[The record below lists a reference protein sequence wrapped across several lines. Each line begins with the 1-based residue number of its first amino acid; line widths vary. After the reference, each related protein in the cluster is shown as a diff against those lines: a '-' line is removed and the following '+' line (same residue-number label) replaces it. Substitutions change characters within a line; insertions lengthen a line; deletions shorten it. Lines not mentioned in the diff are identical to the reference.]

1 MYKLSILVNNKYEN
15 VDLDSTFSVN
25 FNYQIKDFEHPSDI
39 KTGFSKTISILGT
52 PHNNDIFSHIYKTDS
67 NYKYFK
73 PNYKTDYYLSY
84 NGLLISTGYIVVNNI
99 DKSGF
104 NLTYKCTLFDTTTK
118 LLYNIKYKEDGTL
131 RTLSDLKLNLI
142 DEDTANYKYD
152 YNYILN
158 NWATHGTIEI
168 PNGAPIQYDYENYLF
183 NYITPIYCNTGLYN
197 NFDSN
202 KFLVQYADTNG
213 NPLNEKTAPVSY
225 KKSTKQYFYQ
235 KTPLFNEIFNID
247 EEKDGETISYK
258 PYYGWS
264 IWEAERDIHPT
275 EAGIIMASHLP
286 LGIELSKT
294 WDIICDNFNIDDS
307 EVHDK
312 VHEICDDT
320 FMLLKNIPEPVD
332 SNKQDIVNSGVSTF
346 DYTIDDLVEDEGI
359 NLFSAPFTGKSLN
372 TTINKDKGTKIVI
385 KPKITSSSNDNNEV
399 LFFNEYKEEIYRNPF
414 KFLIQQG
421 PYPPSLYRYQYDE
434 YWNDE
439 RRYDISLADS
449 YLLYTIIFLNVYI
462 NNELRFIYPICGNGE
477 SHYSAQS
484 SLDNIKTNIKNN
496 IRDLVYDYDASK
508 TELKFD
514 FFNIKWNKNTALY
527 NKELIGPSIE
537 LTIDPN
543 NFDIFE
549 DYNVSVNTT
558 GTTVLIPKL
567 NAGINP
573 YFKYSLQYRD
583 YISKGSDNQHLLN
596 IGILPDNY
604 TDYNQENGAFRYLNY
619 DGAYSNHWQ
628 MYIYPPI
635 YDSGKEYFQQ
645 HSVSVLKNNHTYTYD
660 LDISAIKNNSEY
672 IGQQSMAEF
681 FSHHPT
687 QYYYNENFGY
697 RRIYSHAPM
706 FLNGVYLINKGENG
720 NILEEFSI
728 NSDVIFNAIGTNIDV
743 TVPNISKD
751 TLNGINVLDTFLN
764 ICKLLNIN
772 ILTDTSE
779 KNSKLKLFFNNNLYL
794 KDNTIDLTNDIDYSS
809 FVVSPNIIKS
819 STYKYGLQTIESYAD
834 KIYLQKNPNFN
845 NNLEVYDYNIN
856 QDIID
861 ATDNINFKT
870 GVNYNMN
877 SVFINSNMPEANEV
891 FYNYQ
896 YIAPNKGSN
905 FKQTLFWQN
914 EIENKLESKSVD
926 NSGMLY
932 NLPSQIYQVLP
943 NKKDI
948 VYKICM
954 FDNKLDNVEFENCLV
969 SFNGLTNLDYPITL
983 TNDIP
988 AELQLNGKLCYVV
1001 YPRRI
1006 STSPNKVITDI
1017 NYPFPDNNMPYTEIL
1032 QVPLFQN
1039 FKMINDKKLVLG
1051 YSGLD
1056 NTDEYDTLYTEFFS
1070 KYNSFILSENNKAV
1084 KTKVR
1089 LNSYNITDILRRV
1102 YYFDDSYWIIQ
1113 KLNNFDFSKEFNEV
1127 EFVQI
1132 DYKNF
1137 K

>member
-67 NYKYFK
+67 TYKYFK
-73 PNYKTDYYLSY
+73 PNYKTDYYLTY
-84 NGLLISTGYIVVNNI
+84 NGMLVSTGYIVVNNI
-99 DKSGF
+99 DKSKF
-104 NLTYKCTLFDTTTK
+104 KIIYKCTLFDTTTK
-118 LLYNIKYKEDGTL
+118 LLYDIKYKEDGTL
-131 RTLSDLKLNLI
+131 RTLSDLKLNII
-142 DEDTANYKYD
+142 DESTSQYRYD

-158 NWATHGTIEI
+158 NWATHGII
-168 PNGAPIQYDYENYLF
+168 NRPNASDVHYDKGNYLY

-202 KFLVQYADTNG
+202 KFLVQNADDNG
-213 NPLNEKTAPVSY
+213 NPLTQRVAPVSY
-225 KKSTKQYFYQ
+225 KKSLKRYIYQ
-235 KTPLFNEIFNID
+235 KNPLFNEIFNID

-286 LGIELSKT
+286 LGIELGKT

-307 EVHDK
+307 AVHDK
-312 VHEICDDT
+312 VHEVCDDT
-320 FMLLKNIPEPVD
+320 FMLLKNIPEPAD

-346 DYTIDDLVEDEGI
+346 NYTIDDLVEDEGI
-359 NLFSAPFTGKSLN
+359 NLFASPFPSKSLN
-372 TTINKDKGTKIVI
+372 TTINKDKGTKIFI
-385 KPKITSSSNDNNEV
+385 KPKITSSSNDNNDV

-414 KFLIQQG
+414 KFLIEQG
-421 PYPPSLYRYQYDE
+421 PYPPAL
-434 YWNDE
+434 NGFHGNK
-439 RRYDISLADS
+439 RRSAVSLADS

-462 NNELRFIYPICGNGE
+462 NNELRIIYPICGNGE

-484 SLDNIKTNIKNN
+484 SLDNIKTNVKYN
-496 IRDLVYDYDASK
+496 IRELVYDYDASK
-508 TELKFD
+508 TELNFD
-514 FFNIKWNKNTALY
+514 FFNIKWNKNTASHT
-527 NKELIGPSIE
+527 KELIGTRIE
-537 LTIDPN
+537 VTIDPN
-543 NFDIFE
+543 NFDIVE
-549 DYNVSVNTT
+549 DYNVSITTT

-567 NAGINP
+567 NTGINP
-573 YFKYSLQYRD
+573 YFKYSLLHGN
-583 YISKGSDNQHLLN
+583 YISQGSDNQYLFN

-604 TDYNQENGAFRYLNY
+604 TDYNQENGVFRYLNY

-628 MYIYPPI
+628 NYIYPPI
-635 YDSGKEYFQQ
+635 NDSGKEYFNQ

-660 LDISAIKNNSEY
+660 LDVSDIKGNSEY

-681 FSHHPT
+681 SSISNVN
-687 QYYYNENFGY
+687 YYNENFGY
-697 RRIYSHAPM
+697 RRLYAHAPM
-706 FLNGVYLINKGENG
+706 FLNGVYLTNKNENG
-720 NILEEFSI
+720 NVLEEFLI
-728 NSDVIFNAIGTNIDV
+728 NSDVTVNAISSNIDI
-743 TVPNISKD
+743 TLPTISKD
-751 TLNGINVLDTFLN
+751 TLNGVNVLDTFLN

-772 ILTDTSE
+772 ILTDNSE
-779 KNSKLKLFFNNNLYL
+779 KEGKLNLFFNNNLYL
-794 KDNTIDLTNDIDYSS
+794 KDVPTDISNDIDYSS
-809 FVVSPNIIKS
+809 FVINPNIIKS
-819 STYKYGLQTIESYAD
+819 STYKYGLKTIESYAD
-834 KIYLQKNPNFN
+834 KIYLQNNTNFN
-845 NNLEVYDYNIN
+845 NNLEIYDYKLN
-856 QDIID
+856 QDEIY
-861 ATDNINFKT
+861 ATDNITFKT
-870 GVNYNMN
+870 GVNYIMSSIFMN
-877 SVFINSNMPEANEV
+877 PNMPESPNGV
-891 FYNYQ
+891 LYNYQ

-905 FKQTLFWQN
+905 FKQTLFWRN
-914 EIENKLESKSVD
+914 EIENKIESKSVD

-932 NLPSQIYQVLP
+932 NLPPQNYQVLP
-943 NKKDI
+943 NKKDT

-988 AELQLNGKLCYVV
+988 VELQLNGKFCYVV
-1001 YPRRI
+1001 YPRRS
-1006 STSPNKVITDI
+1006 STGQNKVITDI
-1017 NYPFPDNNMPYTEIL
+1017 NYPTPDENIPYTEIL

-1039 FKMINDKKLVLG
+1039 FKIINNRKLVLG
-1051 YSGLD
+1051 YTQLD
-1056 NTDEYDTLYTEFFS
+1056 NKEECDTLYTEFFS
-1070 KYNSFILSENNKAV
+1070 KYNSFIFSEENKSV

-1089 LNSYNITDILRRV
+1089 LNSYNINDILRRV

-1132 DYKNF
+1132 DYKKF